1 MLCQECHNAPA
12 SVHVKK
18 RQGDEEVQI
27 HLCPACAKKMGWH
40 NPLEDIKFPLAQ
52 FISSM
57 MHDMTLGAAQKPA
70 PGEGARCTECGLS
83 FQEFSRTGRLGCG
96 HCYEAFRSS
105 MQELLRRI
113 HGSTRHEG
121 RRPKN
126 APKPARTSKATSL
139 RQLKAEL
146 DRAVAAEDFEK
157 AAEIRDRIRQ
167 AQKSK
172 ESKESK
178 DSRATKGAAK

>member
-12 SVHVKK
+12 AVHVKK
-18 RQGDEEVQI
+18 RQGEEEISI
-27 HLCPACAKKMGWH
+27 HLCRACAKKIGWH
-40 NPLEDIKFPLAQ
+40 NPLEDVKFPLAQ

-57 MHDMTLGAAQKPA
+57 MHDMSLGSAQA
-70 PGEGARCTECGLS
+70 PPPDGEAKCGECGLS

-113 HGSTRHEG
+113 HGNTKHTG
-121 RRPKN
+121 RRPQN
-126 APKPARTSKATSL
+126 APKPVRTSKARSL

-146 DRAVAAEDFEK
+146 DRAVADEDFEK
-157 AAEIRDRIRQ
+157 AARLRDEIR
-167 AQKSK
+167 AQQTAK
-172 ESKESK
+172 EK
-178 DSRATKGAAK
+178 AT